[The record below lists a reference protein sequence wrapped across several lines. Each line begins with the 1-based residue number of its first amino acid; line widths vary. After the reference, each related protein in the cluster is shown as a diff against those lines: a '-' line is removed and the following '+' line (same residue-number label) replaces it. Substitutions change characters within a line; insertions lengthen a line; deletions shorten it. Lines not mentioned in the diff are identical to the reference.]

1 MATFK
6 PKLPLIDNLITKKPS
21 DDILFA
27 SDVASK
33 IMRFKVLADRETR
46 GFQKVDR
53 DGPKGAYEF
62 EKTAGIFQ
70 TRQPYKAEVVGY
82 ESEKVNRTPFSVSA
96 NMADR
101 ISIIDIDSVK
111 VVDTTGM
118 RGIRE
123 KRDFI
128 KANGGGG
135 SYKYIELPFVPRELD
150 YSMASKFVGI
160 ATLGRNNP
168 YYQFTGSEDTLT
180 FEIDWYSS
188 RLDRKDVIT
197 NCRWIEALTKS
208 DSFQTPP
215 HRIMLVWGS
224 DNLLWQDDIWVVTNA
239 PYKLSEFNRGYR
251 AVTNKDKVASG
262 TDARGE
268 FVSTS
273 MLPQQAFQTI
283 TLKRVTSLNRSRA
296 EILGKVI

>member
-6 PKLPLIDNLITKKPS
+6 PKIPLIDNLITKVPS
-21 DDILFA
+21 KEVLEA
-27 SDVASK
+27 SSIASK
-33 IMRFKVLADRETR
+33 IMRFKVLADRRTR
-46 GFQKVDR
+46 GFQQVDK

-70 TRQPYKAEVVGY
+70 TRQPYREAVVGY
-82 ESEKVNRTPFSVSA
+82 ESEPKNRAAFKLTNSMS
-96 NMADR
+96 DR
-101 ISIIDIDSVK
+101 ISIIDIDSIKNGLV
-111 VVDTTGM
+111 G
-118 RGIRE
+118 GIPTYE
-123 KRDFI
+123 
-128 KANGGGG
+128 
-135 SYKYIELPFVPRELD
+135 YIELPFVPRELD
-150 YSMASKFVGI
+150 YAMASKFVGI

-168 YYQFTGSEDTLT
+168 YYQFTGSEDTLS
-180 FEIDWYSS
+180 FEIDWYSKQ
-188 RLDRKDVIT
+188 LDRKDVIN

-215 HRIMLVWGS
+215 HRIMLVWGA
-224 DNLLWQDDIWVVTNA
+224 DNLLWQDDIWIITSA
-239 PYKLSEFNRGYR
+239 PYKLTEFNRGYR

-268 FVSTS
+268 FISTS